1 MRVAR
6 LGIFPSLR
14 LLLTAPAMNSIPPP
28 VVAYLWAALALLS
41 PFGLSPALHAQGS
54 PSPSAN
60 TQPAPAVG
68 SLAYARTSSIRVDV
82 VPERAGW
89 TYRVGEA
96 VKFKVSASADK
107 QALGGLEIRYRVG
120 PEMLPAAERTATL
133 PANGEPLIIDGGTL
147 DEPGFIR
154 CEVTIVVDGRSYRAG
169 GTAGLSPGEIRP
181 TQANPEDFDAF
192 WAAGLAELAKIPLEP
207 EITHLPERSTSAVDV
222 YHVSIRTVG
231 GGGSRV
237 YGILCVP
244 KGEGPFPAVLQVPG
258 AGIRPYA
265 GDTGLAARGVI
276 TLQIGINGI
285 PVNLDR
291 RVYEQLSNGALDWSK
306 GGYPVIQ
313 LDSRDNYYY
322 RRVYLSC
329 VRANDFLVSHPK
341 FDGKTL
347 LVMGG
352 SQGGQLSIVTAAL
365 DPRVKA
371 LSAYYPAYCD
381 VTGYL
386 HGRAGGWPHMM
397 RANEDGSPS
406 AHATGPKLRTT
417 SYYDVVNFARRLKV
431 PGHYA
436 WGYNDTVCPP
446 TSMYAAYNVITA
458 PKKLLLALETGH
470 QSISEEL
477 SIESEWIAEQ
487 LGMAQ

>member
-1 MRVAR
+1 MTSIKSSVAA
-6 LGIFPSLR
+6 G
-14 LLLTAPAMNSIPPP
+14 LL
-28 VVAYLWAALALLS
+28 AALALLFS
-41 PFGLSPALHAQGS
+41 AAPYAQS
-54 PSPSAN
+54 AQSLPAN
-60 TQPAPAVG
+60 TQPAPAAD
-68 SLAYARTSSIRVDV
+68 SLAYARTSSVRVDV

-89 TYRVGEA
+89 TYRVGES
-96 VKFKVSASADK
+96 VRFKVSGSADK

-120 PEMLPAAERTATL
+120 PEMLPAEERVATL
-133 PANGEPLIIDGGTL
+133 PTNGDPLVIDGGTL

-154 CEVTIVVDGRSYRAG
+154 CVVTIVVNGRSYREV
-169 GTAGLSPGEIRP
+169 GTAGLSPSEIQP
-181 TQANPEDFDAF
+181 TQVNPEDFDAF
-192 WAAGLAELAKIPLEP
+192 WAAGLAELAKIPSEP
-207 EITHLPERSTSAVDV
+207 ILTLLPERCTPTVDV
-222 YHVSIRTVG
+222 YHVSIRSVG
-231 GGGSRV
+231 GRNSGIYGIVNARI

-258 AGIRPYA
+258 AGIRPYNGA
-265 GDTGLAARGVI
+265 VELAERGVI

-285 PVNLDR
+285 PVNLPKE
-291 RVYEQLSNGALDWSK
+291 VYDQLSAGALNWSD

-313 LDSRDNYYY
+313 LDSRENYYY
-322 RRVYLSC
+322 RRVYLGC

-341 FDGKTL
+341 FDGKNL

-365 DPRVKA
+365 DPRVQA

-406 AHATGPKLRTT
+406 LHATGPKLQTT

-431 PGHYA
+431 PGHYS
-436 WGYNDTVCPP
+436 WGYNDIICPP

-458 PKKLLLALETGH
+458 PKELLLALETGH
-470 QSISEEL
+470 IMPIPEQLAVET
-477 SIESEWIAEQ
+477 EWIAEQ
-487 LGMAQ
+487 LGLAK